1 MPALEID
8 EVFTACAGSI
18 QKIVDRERILGVKD
32 YIRGAYKVYR
42 LHGFYELLYLL
53 NDEHD
58 SNSACK
64 ERVTKN
70 ELVNLYENQLVNSK
84 AGRVY
89 YDKLLDYAPMGKCP
103 FCTFGQALTLDH
115 FIPKKKFPS
124 FAIIPINLVPS
135 CSDCNRGKNE
145 DVAKS
150 KDEQVIHPYFDHH
163 LIKRE
168 QWLFAEVIE
177 GKEVAI
183 KFFVKTPS
191 HWNTVDKNRVESH
204 FKSFKLA
211 RRFSVEAASEL
222 SELSIKLAGLGSND
236 IKMELAEQARIQMKL
251 HNNSW
256 KTAMY
261 QALAK
266 NQWYCSRG
274 FKTKNSYKYE
284 N

>member
-18 QKIVDRERILGVKD
+18 QKIVDRDKILGVKK

-42 LHGFYELLYLL
+42 LHALYEILYLL
-53 NDEHD
+53 NDEHE
-58 SNSACK
+58 SNPACK

-103 FCTFGQALTLDH
+103 FCTFGHALTLDH
-115 FIPKKKFPS
+115 FMPKKKFPS
-124 FAIIPINLVPS
+124 FSIIPLNLVPS

-145 DVAKS
+145 GVAKS
-150 KDEQVIHPYFDHH
+150 KGEQVIHPYFDHH

-183 KFFVKTPS
+183 KFFVRAPS
-191 HWNTVDKNRVESH
+191 HWNIVDKNRVESH

-211 RRFSVEAASEL
+211 GRFSVEAASEI
-222 SELSIKLAGLGSND
+222 SELSIRLADLGSND

-251 HNNSW
+251 HTNSW
-256 KTAMY
+256 KTSMY

-266 NQWYCSRG
+266 NQWYCSGG
-274 FKTKNSYKYE
+274 FKK
-284 N
+284 